1 MARKAKCGKCETIWE
16 VSALRP
22 DSKIYIC
29 PVCDRKMGG
38 PRWPIYLLKAG
49 QDR

>member
-1 MARKAKCGKCETIWE
+1 MARTAKCGKCEKEWE

-22 DSKIYIC
+22 VGKIYIC

-38 PRWPIYLLKAG
+38 PRWPIYTLKAG
-49 QDR
+49 EDR